1 MEAVRKWLFL
11 ARLKDEPLMWAFKL
25 DENTWDRLRVKC
37 GASLERYV
45 RFIAGR
51 RKQPSLLRELKAATA
66 DVQYMIKEIPM
77 KQLLWVAKWKMYQRG
92 MPLDY
97 VLGWTPFA
105 GLRISVRPPI
115 LIPRRDTENW
125 VLQLKEL
132 IGDLDG
138 KRILEVGTGT
148 GCIAITLAKD
158 LQKCQLTAID
168 VSKRA
173 LNLAKLNAASN
184 NVNNI
189 DFRKIDIF
197 AVEMVG
203 FDMIISNPP
212 YIPRLHWA
220 GWIAP
225 STRRWES
232 TRALIGDS
240 GPGTAFHQRLI
251 ELAALIPT
259 NEQYPRLAME
269 LDGTSI
275 QVDHIIKMAKSVN
288 LTSHKILFD
297 PSDRPRAVLLY

>member
-1 MEAVRKWLFL
+1 MEVIRKWIFL

-25 DENTWDRLRVKC
+25 GKTIQNRLRAKY

-45 RFIAGR
+45 RFIAER
-51 RKQPSLLRELKAATA
+51 RRQPSILRELEAATA
-66 DVQYMIKEIPM
+66 DAQYMVREIPM
-77 KQLLWVAKWKMYQRG
+77 NRLPQIARWKMYERG

-105 GLRISVRPPI
+105 GLRISVHPPI

-125 VLQLKEL
+125 VFQLKRL

-148 GCIAITLAKD
+148 GCIAIALAKD
-158 LQKCQLTAID
+158 LPKCHFVAID
-168 VSKRA
+168 VSRRA
-173 LNLAKLNAASN
+173 LDLAKLNAACNS
-184 NVNNI
+184 VNNI

-197 AVEMVG
+197 TTKMVG

-212 YIPRLHWA
+212 YIPRSYWA
-220 GWIAP
+220 GRIAP

-232 TRALIGDS
+232 RRALIGDFSS
-240 GPGTAFHQRLI
+240 GTTFHQRLI
-251 ELAALIPT
+251 KLATLVST

-269 LDGTSI
+269 LDGTTI
-275 QVDHIIKMAKSVN
+275 QANHVIAMGRSANLIK
-288 LTSHKILFD
+288 HKILFD
-297 PSDRPRAVLLY
+297 SSGRPRAILFY